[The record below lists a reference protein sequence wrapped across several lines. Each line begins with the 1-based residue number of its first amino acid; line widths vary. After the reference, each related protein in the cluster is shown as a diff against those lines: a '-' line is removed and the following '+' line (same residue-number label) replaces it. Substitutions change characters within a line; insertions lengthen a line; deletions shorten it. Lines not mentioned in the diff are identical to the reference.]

1 MHQYKE
7 LKIWQKAMELVT
19 RIYQVTNGFP
29 NGEKFGLVSQI
40 NRCAVSIPS
49 NIAEGAGRNSEK
61 EFVRFLA
68 ISHASS
74 FELETQLIISRNINY
89 LSNDI
94 LNEFTDQITEL
105 QKMNFALQSRLI
117 LSYNNKIQSVKD
129 IDN

>member
-19 RIYQVTNGFP
+19 RIYQVTREFP
-29 NGEKFGLVSQI
+29 NVEKFGLVSQI

-89 LSNDI
+89 LSNNT
-94 LNEFTDQITEL
+94 LNEFVEQITEL
-105 QKMNFALQSRLI
+105 QKMNFALQSCLK
-117 LSYNNKIQSVKD
+117 SGYSNKIQNVKN
-129 IDN
+129 IEN